1 MHEYEIEYNIETE
14 LYEIELI
21 VNGNPIQTVFTS
33 NTARKATRML
43 QKLRNRTRTKERKTT
58 REYKRAKYNDV
69 V

>member
-1 MHEYEIEYNIETE
+1 MHDYEIEYNIETE

-43 QKLRNRTRTKERKTT
+43 QKLRSRTRTKERKTT
-58 REYKRAKYNDV
+58 REYKRAKYDV

>member
-1 MHEYEIEYNIETE
+1 MHEYNIEYNEKTE
-14 LYEIELI
+14 LYEIELL
-21 VNGNPIQTVFTS
+21 VNGNTIQIVFTS

-58 REYKRAKYNDV
+58 REYKRAKYDDV

>member
-1 MHEYEIEYNIETE
+1 MHEYNIEYNFETE

-58 REYKRAKYNDV
+58 REYKRAKYDV

>member
-1 MHEYEIEYNIETE
+1 MHEYQIEYNEKTE
-14 LYEIELI
+14 LYEIELL
-21 VNGNPIQTVFTS
+21 VNGNTIQVVFTS

-58 REYKRAKYNDV
+58 REYKRAKYDV

>member
-14 LYEIELI
+14 LYEIELL
-21 VNGNPIQTVFTS
+21 VNGNAIQVVFTS

-58 REYKRAKYNDV
+58 REYKRAKYDV

>member
-1 MHEYEIEYNIETE
+1 MHEYEIEYNFETE

-21 VNGNPIQTVFTS
+21 VNGNSIQTVFTS